1 MRTYICLSVLLTLLI
16 TCKPDEEIING
27 DIAGEVKL
35 SDHFHITEK
44 VKPGI
49 LPVSLDGQDGLN
61 VTTYTN
67 EKGQFVFEDI
77 PYGKYSIAA
86 SKEGYYPFPLGPI
99 SHLGGYSATY
109 TQAYLQ
115 AIPTFQLELDS
126 ITFMNTVGYQV
137 FLKLDGDTLVPTREY
152 WGINV
157 ITFVSSSP
165 DVSKDNYESI
175 KSGYL
180 LDQGSGGYWDKVRLY
195 AIINNLPL
203 NPNTTAPIYI
213 RLYPYASGGYLYIPY
228 DGFDPLALGKPS
240 NILSVTWNDV
250 FGE

>member
-1 MRTYICLSVLLTLLI
+1 MLTLLI
-16 TCKPDEEIING
+16 TCTPEEEIITG

-35 SDHFHITEK
+35 SDHFHIDEK
-44 VKPGI
+44 VMPGI
-49 LPVSLDGQDGLN
+49 MPVRLDGQDGLN
-61 VTTYTN
+61 ITTYTN

-137 FLKLDGDTLVPTREY
+137 FLKLDGDTLVQTPEY

-157 ITFVSSSP
+157 IAFVSSSP
-165 DVSKDNYESI
+165 DVSKDNYESFTNG
-175 KSGYL
+175 SL
-180 LDQGSGGYWDKVRLY
+180 SDMGSGGYWDKVRLY
-195 AIINNLPL
+195 AMIYSLPL
-203 NPNTTAPIYI
+203 NPNSSAPIYF
-213 RLYPYASGGYLYIPY
+213 RLYPYASGGYAYNSY
-228 DGFDPLALGKPS
+228 TVFDPLALGKPS
-240 NILSVTWNDV
+240 NVLSVTWNDL